1 MNLEMCNE
9 CLNYKILNEDGR
21 CQECKLKN
29 KTTEKFFKITV
40 DCRDFDCVKKAIEV
54 INDYVCENGMDDYS
68 DKILKALLG
77 EDYQKEYLIGV
88 RKSL

>member
-29 KTTEKFFKITV
+29 KTTENFFKITV

-54 INDYVCENGMDDYS
+54 INDYVCENGMDEDG
-68 DKILKALLG
+68 LLRCKHCNAVIVCG
-77 EDYQKEYLIGV
+77 MPHY
-88 RKSL
+88 

>member
-9 CLNYKILNEDGR
+9 CLSYKILNEDGR

-29 KTTEKFFKITV
+29 KTTENFFKITV

-54 INDYVCENGMDDYS
+54 IND
-68 DKILKALLG
+68 
-77 EDYQKEYLIGV
+77 
-88 RKSL
+88 